1 MCLPV
6 FHNEVFIGIFEFF
19 YKMMKRIIVI
29 FRLCILLFS
38 GSIMAKS
45 NINVLY
51 ITGHTDKYHS
61 CEDAS
66 EYLVPL
72 LKEQDIFN
80 TEVYTM
86 GINLHEGS
94 IDFEKYDVVVL
105 NINQVVWDET
115 VKSDFVN
122 YVSSGG
128 GLVVMHE
135 ADNAF
140 PEWREYN
147 RMIGLAGWGD
157 RDKEAGPYYYWKDG
171 VFVKDY
177 ETSGPCGWHG
187 QRVPFMI
194 NVRQSMHPI
203 MKNLPSAWLHINDE
217 LYGNLRGPA
226 ENMEVL
232 ATGFSDEKTGG
243 SGKEEP
249 VLFTVAY
256 GKGRVFHCVLGH
268 TSKGDNK
275 ALQNVGYQ
283 LVYVRGVEWAAT
295 GDVTIALPDNMP
307 SAELAL
313 QREL

>member
-1 MCLPV
+1 M
-6 FHNEVFIGIFEFF
+6 IKI
-19 YKMMKRIIVI
+19 MKKIILI
-29 FRLCILLFS
+29 LRLCVLIIS
-38 GSIMAKS
+38 GTIMAK
-45 NINVLY
+45 NNVNVLY

-86 GINLHEGS
+86 GLKLHAGS
-94 IDFEKYDVVVL
+94 IDFGKYDVVVL
-105 NINQVVWDET
+105 NINQVEWDDD
-115 VKSDFVN
+115 VKSDFEN

-140 PEWREYN
+140 PEWGEFN
-147 RMIGLAGWGD
+147 RMIGLGGWGD
-157 RDKEAGPYYYWKDG
+157 RDKSAGPYFYWKDG
-171 VFVKDY
+171 NMVKDF
-177 ETSGPCGWHG
+177 ESSGPCGWHG
-187 QRVPFMI
+187 QRVPFLI
-194 NVRQSMHPI
+194 NVRRPVHPV
-203 MKNLPSAWLHINDE
+203 MKGLPSAWLHVNDE
-217 LYGNLRGPA
+217 LYGSLRGPA
-226 ENMEVL
+226 ENVEVL

-243 SGKEEP
+243 TGKEEP
-249 VLFTVAY
+249 VVFTVAY

-268 TSKGDNK
+268 TSKGDNV

-283 LVYVRGVEWAAT
+283 TVYVRGVEWAAT
-295 GDVTIALPDNMP
+295 GDVTIGLPDNLP
-307 SAELAL
+307 SAELTL

>member
-1 MCLPV
+1 
-6 FHNEVFIGIFEFF
+6 
-19 YKMMKRIIVI
+19 
-29 FRLCILLFS
+29 
-38 GSIMAKS
+38 MAKN

-72 LKEQDIFN
+72 LNERDVYN

-86 GINLHEGS
+86 GMTLHGGS
-94 IDFEKYDVVVL
+94 IDFGRYDVVVL
-105 NINQVVWDET
+105 NINQVVWDED
-115 VKSDFVN
+115 VKSDFEK

-140 PEWREYN
+140 PEWGEFN
-147 RMIGLAGWGD
+147 RMIGLGGWGD
-157 RDKEAGPYYYWKDG
+157 RDKSAGPYYYWKDG
-171 VFVKDY
+171 GLLKDF
-177 ETSGPCGWHG
+177 ESSGPCGWHG

-194 NVRQSMHPI
+194 NVRQPMHPI
-203 MKNLPSAWLHINDE
+203 MKGLPSAWLHVNDE
-217 LYGNLRGPA
+217 LYGNLRGPV

-232 ATGFSDEKTGG
+232 ATGFSDERTGG
-243 SGKEEP
+243 TGKEEP

-256 GKGRVFHCVLGH
+256 GNGRVFHCVLGH
-268 TSKGDNK
+268 TSKGDNV
-275 ALQNVGYQ
+275 ALKNVGYQ

-295 GDVTIALPDNMP
+295 GEVTIDLPESLP
-307 SAELAL
+307 SAESAL
-313 QREL
+313 QRELLCD